1 MATLN
6 IEGKKVTVDDSFLSL
21 SPAEQERTVEEIAGQ
36 LRIEKPNNDTIMGHV
51 NRGIAGAV
59 GGVVDL
65 VNPFDKPHDL
75 NPFPQGTGSA
85 VTGLSNLM
93 RSGGIDV
100 AEGDPDNMLE
110 GFARGTG
117 EAAASLVPAAKLAQ
131 LASKGGGVV
140 ASLADDAYRSLTAT
154 GGATAEVV
162 AGGISEAAQTGAEQ
176 AGAPEWVQ
184 DTAGILAPM
193 SYPAAIATT
202 RQALKVTPGGQAV
215 RRLGPAV
222 SATIAPYTRS
232 GGREVARQ
240 RMQSLAGGPE
250 RASELASR
258 VEGETALNLTPA
270 QQTDDQNMRALEQ
283 LAAEQDPA
291 LRGRLETRAKR
302 GDETAR
308 REIGQL
314 GEDVDSARMEIRRRQ
329 ERFASGMKEA
339 ADHALERADARI
351 RSVGGQLSESEN
363 ALIVTREINRAL
375 SQSLEKEASLW
386 NAVPKGAQVST
397 SESRNVAQSILQET
411 PRAQRNDIP
420 QVVMELLA
428 GDSGFGDAE
437 TVAEMHGLYSELR
450 RLARSAMAGNDQN
463 KNRAR
468 IANTVAD
475 AILKDLGATG
485 ADTDIG
491 KAINEARSF
500 SAALHETFD
509 RGAVGR
515 LLKRTL
521 DGDTSIDP
529 ELSLSRTVG
538 RGGVEGAV
546 GARQIKSA
554 VEGDQTSH
562 AIEDYIKD
570 RFQTAAVDPSGQ
582 FTSANARRFFRDNLP
597 LLEQYP
603 DLRVEILGAIAN
615 RESADQVS
623 QRVAKVIQRSNAPS
637 KSVLADFL
645 DGPPEKAINAV
656 LSASNPVRAANN
668 LRNAVRRDKTG
679 MALDGLKGAFA
690 THLIRGAGGKSGNIN
705 PQKMSQ
711 LMNDRQFGRA
721 MARIFEPA
729 EIGRLRRISAELSKL
744 HNTEAGNIGSSLSGA
759 KANRAIEYAARV
771 IAARQGADLGG
782 GGGGSIQTAQMA
794 SSRVKDMLNRLASDK
809 ASQILADAVE
819 DPDLFRALL
828 TDLGSIEAE
837 KRVTA
842 RLLPYLVGGAASTA
856 TD

>member
-1 MATLN
+1 MVTLN
-6 IEGKKVTVDDSFLSL
+6 IEGKKVKVDDGFLSL
-21 SPAEQERTVEEIAGQ
+21 SPEDQNRTVEEIASQ
-36 LRIEKPNNDTIMGHV
+36 LRIEKPSGDTVMGHV

-65 VNPFDKPHDL
+65 INPFDKPHDL
-75 NPFPQGTGSA
+75 NPFPEGTGSA

-93 RSGGIDV
+93 RAGGIDV

-117 EAAASLVPAAKLAQ
+117 EAAATLIPAAKVAQ
-131 LASKGGGVV
+131 LVSKGGGVV
-140 ASLADDAYRSLTAT
+140 AGLADDAYRGLTTA

-215 RRLGPAV
+215 SRIGPAV
-222 SATIAPYTRS
+222 QATIAPYTRS

-250 RASELASR
+250 RAAELASR
-258 VEGETALNLTPA
+258 IDSDTALNLTPA
-270 QQTDDQNMRALEQ
+270 QQTADQNMRALEQ
-283 LAAEQDPA
+283 LAADQDPA
-291 LRGRLETRAKR
+291 LRGRLEARAQQ
-302 GDETAR
+302 GEDTAR
-308 REIGQL
+308 REIAGM

-329 ERFASGMKEA
+329 ERFATGMKDA
-339 ADHALERADARI
+339 ADKALERADARI
-351 RSVGGQLSESEN
+351 RSVSGQLSESEN
-363 ALIVTREINRAL
+363 ALIVSREIDRAL
-375 SQSLEKEASLW
+375 SQSLEKEADLW
-386 NAVPKGAQVST
+386 KAVPKGAQVPT
-397 SESRNVAQSILQET
+397 QEARATVQGILQDT

-420 QVVMELLA
+420 QVVMDLLA
-428 GDSGFGDAE
+428 GDDGFADAE

-450 RLARSAMAGNDQN
+450 RVARSAMAGNDQN
-463 KNRAR
+463 KNKAR

-475 AILKDLGATG
+475 AILKDLGATS

-491 KAINEARSF
+491 RAINEARSF

-538 RGGVEGAV
+538 RGGIEGAV

-554 VEGDQTSH
+554 VEGDRASF
-562 AIEDYIKD
+562 AIEDFIKD
-570 RFQTAAVDPSGQ
+570 RFQLAAVDASGQ
-582 FTSANARRFFRDNLP
+582 FTQGNARRFFRDNMP

-603 DLRVEILGAIAN
+603 ELRSEILGAIAN
-615 RESADQVS
+615 RENADQVS
-623 QRVAKVIQRSNAPS
+623 QRVAKVIQGSNAPS

-656 LSASNPVRAANN
+656 LNASNPVRAANN

-690 THLIRGAGGKSGNIN
+690 THLIRGAGGKSGDIN
-705 PQKMSQ
+705 PQRLTQ
-711 LMNDRQFGRA
+711 LLDDRQFGRA
-721 MARIFEPA
+721 MARIFDPA
-729 EIGRLRRISAELSKL
+729 EMGRLRRIATELGKL
-744 HNTEAGNIGSSLSGA
+744 KDTEAGNIGTSLSGA
-759 KANRAIEYAARV
+759 KANRAIEYIARV

-794 SSRVKDMLNRLASDK
+794 SARVKDALNRLASDK
-809 ASQILADAVE
+809 ASQILADAIE
-819 DPDLFRALL
+819 DPKLFKALL
-828 TDLGSIEAE
+828 TDMGRIDVE
-837 KRVTA
+837 KQVLP
-842 RLLPYLVGGAASTA
+842 RLLPYLVGGAAATA
-856 TD
+856 AD